1 MKIAFYSPLKSP
13 NHPVPSG
20 DRLMARLLM
29 AALARAGHQVEIA
42 SELRAFLPDASEEA
56 IKTRSAAM
64 NAERE
69 RISAVWR
76 ERGAPDL
83 WFCYHLYYKAP
94 DLIGPALAREFGLR
108 YVTAE
113 ASYSARRNSGLWA
126 EAQQAVLQ
134 AVKQASVNI
143 CLTRR
148 DRDGLSAA
156 EPKARMALLPPFID
170 PALFLE
176 RQPQPQPG
184 QLMTVA
190 MMRSGDKM
198 DSYVML
204 AEALSRLTHRPWQLS
219 IVGDGPRAAEVRSL
233 FAGFGADRIAWHG
246 ERSASEVAT
255 LLSRASLYV
264 WPGCGEAYGLAYLEA
279 QAAGLPVAAQDIA
292 GVPEVVT
299 HGKTGL
305 LTPPGD
311 IDAYAQAIE
320 RLLTEDGERMAF
332 AHAAR
337 SFAGAERSLERAAV
351 RLSAILEEHTNAD
364 TADG

>member
-29 AALARAGHQVEIA
+29 AALVRAGHQVEIA
-42 SELRAFLPDASEEA
+42 SELRAFLPDASVDA
-56 IKTRSAAM
+56 INTRSVAM

-69 RISAVWR
+69 RIAALWQ

-83 WFCYHLYYKAP
+83 WFCYHPYYKAP
-94 DLIGPALAREFGLR
+94 DLIGPALTRAFGLR
-108 YVTAE
+108 YVTVE
-113 ASYSARRNSGLWA
+113 ASYSARRNVGLWA
-126 EAQQAVLQ
+126 EAQQAVLE

-148 DRDGLSAA
+148 DLDGLGSA
-156 EPKARMALLPPFID
+156 EPQARMALLPPFID

-176 RQPQPQPG
+176 RRPEPEAG
-184 QLMTVA
+184 RLITVA

-204 AEALSRLTHRPWQLS
+204 AEALSRLLHLPWQLS
-219 IVGDGPRAAEVRSL
+219 IVGDGPRRAEVRSL
-233 FAGFGADRIAWHG
+233 FAGFEADRIFWHG
-246 ERSASEVAT
+246 EQSANEVAA

-279 QAAGLPVAAQDIA
+279 QAAGLPVVAQKIA
-292 GVPEVVT
+292 GVPEVVM
-299 HGKTGL
+299 HGQTGL
-305 LTPPGD
+305 LTPAGD

-320 RLLTEDGERMAF
+320 RLLTDDGKRMAL

-337 SFAGAERSLERAAV
+337 SFAGDERSLERAAV
-351 RLSAILEEHTNAD
+351 QLDAILTEYMKQA
-364 TADG
+364 